1 MAKKTEKKEKSN
13 KDPIKKTLKKN
24 SKGKIKPAQS
34 HEGRVLPVPE
44 LPAKFVQSIADEVAK
59 NVINR
64 LPHIPRRA
72 PRPKKSQKIENGI
85 FLDTSA
91 IIDGRVFDV
100 INMRVITG
108 TVVITESILLELKHI
123 ADSQD
128 MVKRERGR
136 KGLALLDK
144 LKKTKNIKV
153 MHLPEKN
160 GEGSPRE
167 VDDKLI
173 EIAKSNK
180 GRLITCDYNLE
191 KKASISGVIAI
202 NINNL
207 ANHLKIT
214 AVPGESLHIR
224 VLHSGKD
231 LTQGVGYLD
240 DGTMLVVE
248 HASEDIGREVD
259 VIVSRV
265 IQTSAGR
272 ILFAKKI

>member
-1 MAKKTEKKEKSN
+1 MVEKDKEKS
-13 KDPIKKTLKKN
+13 K
-24 SKGKIKPAQS
+24 KIKDVVQH
-34 HEGRVLPVPE
+34 HEGRGFPVDF
-44 LPAKFVQSIADEVAK
+44 PAKLVQALADEVAK
-59 NVINR
+59 TVVNR
-64 LPHIPRRA
+64 LPHVLPRRA
-72 PRPKKSQKIENGI
+72 PRTKKSDKIENAV

-100 INMRVITG
+100 VDMRVLTG
-108 TVVITESILLELKHI
+108 TFVIPESILLELKHI

-136 KGLALLDK
+136 KGLALLDR
-144 LKKTKNIKV
+144 LKKSRGIKV
-153 MHLPEKN
+153 LHVPDKN
-160 GEGSPRE
+160 GEGSPKE

-173 EIAKSNK
+173 EIAKSYK

-191 KKASISGVIAI
+191 KKASISGLVAI
-202 NINNL
+202 NINTL
-207 ANHLKIT
+207 ANHLKIK
-214 AVPGESLHIR
+214 AVPGEALHIK
-224 VLHSGKD
+224 VLHVGKD

-248 HASEDIGREVD
+248 NASSDVGRQID

-272 ILFAKKI
+272 ILFSKKI

>member
-1 MAKKTEKKEKSN
+1 MAKTRDKKRLKVEN
-13 KDPIKKTLKKN
+13 KHPE
-24 SKGKIKPAQS
+24 
-34 HEGRVLPVPE
+34 HEGRGFPVVD
-44 LPAKFVQSIADEVAK
+44 LPAKFVQALADEVAK
-59 NVINR
+59 NVVNR
-64 LPHIPRRA
+64 LPGVPRRD
-72 PRPKKSQKIENGI
+72 RRSRKSAKIENAI

-91 IIDGRVFDV
+91 IIDGRVFDLVNLGLLIGTFV
-100 INMRVITG
+100 IP
-108 TVVITESILLELKHI
+108 ESILLELKHI

-144 LKKTKNIKV
+144 LKKTRGVKV
-153 MHLPEKN
+153 LHVPDKN
-160 GEGSPRE
+160 GQASPKE

-173 EIAKSNK
+173 EIAKSYK

-191 KKASISGVIAI
+191 KKASISGVLAI
-202 NINNL
+202 NINTI
-207 ANHLKIT
+207 ANHLKIK

-224 VLHSGKD
+224 VLHVGKD

-248 HASEDIGREVD
+248 NASADVGRDVD

-272 ILFAKKI
+272 ILFSKKI